1 MLSSINRTLCP
12 IHSKNEI
19 TDLRAKVLQK
29 LRIRNN
35 AGIFFDFCMVYS
47 DFSINQAPVQQGQIA
62 VFPPKASGTV
72 TAYTPVA
79 QR

>member
-1 MLSSINRTLCP
+1 
-12 IHSKNEI
+12 
-19 TDLRAKVLQK
+19 

-47 DFSINQAPVQQGQIA
+47 DFSVNQVPVQQGQIE
-62 VFPPKASGTV
+62 VFPPKASGMV
-72 TAYTPVA
+72 TAFTPVA